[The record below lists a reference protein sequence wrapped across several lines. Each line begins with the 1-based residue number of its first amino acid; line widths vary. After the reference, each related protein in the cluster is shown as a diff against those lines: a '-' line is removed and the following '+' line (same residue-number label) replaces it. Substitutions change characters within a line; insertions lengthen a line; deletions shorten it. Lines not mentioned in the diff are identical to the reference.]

1 MPVRF
6 LKSSNLRTVSSFSF
20 RSQWTHIGPS
30 NMQKKPQ
37 VPRKNSNEQVFDFDL
52 EVVKASVESGVVSF
66 PRGLKANERKEWVRK
81 HLQAMESNRT

>member
-1 MPVRF
+1 
-6 LKSSNLRTVSSFSF
+6 
-20 RSQWTHIGPS
+20 
-30 NMQKKPQ
+30 MQKKPQ